1 MPPSPLRAK
10 LAASTFPSPAR
21 SSGKPRLERG
31 QPRGPDHQQAR
42 APRPGERQVRQ
53 PGERDR
59 CADRG
64 RKRRQPRLRNL
75 HHGPDDARRGD
86 GRHRDHPRPGLVRRR
101 GAREARRTRDGAVRG
116 RIMPRKVTAFSNT
129 TVKRLRSLRDKKARR
144 AEGLFLA
151 EGLRILTEAR
161 DSGRLPEIV
170 AFSAEGAKHPLA
182 AQIIAAT
189 EAAGG
194 DAIETSADILAKMS
208 GKDNPQMLL
217 GAYRQPDTSLELIE
231 RSNAPLWI
239 VAQALRDPGNIGT
252 ILRTGDAVGAGG
264 LILID
269 DSADPF
275 SVEAVRASMGAVF
288 TQDVASARWP
298 EFVAWLRSG
307 DGQLVGTSLKATQD
321 YLEAEYRE
329 PCFLLIG
336 NEQQGLPADY
346 EAECDLLVKIPM
358 AGRADSLNAAMAT
371 AVMAFSIKSSW
382 R

>member
-1 MPPSPLRAK
+1 
-10 LAASTFPSPAR
+10 
-21 SSGKPRLERG
+21 
-31 QPRGPDHQQAR
+31 
-42 APRPGERQVRQ
+42 
-53 PGERDR
+53 
-59 CADRG
+59 
-64 RKRRQPRLRNL
+64 
-75 HHGPDDARRGD
+75 
-86 GRHRDHPRPGLVRRR
+86 
-101 GAREARRTRDGAVRG
+101 
-116 RIMPRKVTAFSNT
+116 MPRQVTAFSNS
-129 TVKRLRSLRDKKARR
+129 TVKLLRSLRDKKARR

-182 AQIIAAT
+182 AEIIAAT

-194 DAIETSADILAKMS
+194 DAVETTPDILSKMS
-208 GKDNPQMLL
+208 GKNNAQMLL
-217 GAYRQPDTSLELIE
+217 GAYRQPDTELSAIE
-231 RSNAPLWI
+231 RTKAPLWI

-269 DSADPF
+269 DCADAF
-275 SVEAVRASMGAVF
+275 SVEAVRASMGALF
-288 TQDVASARWP
+288 TQDIATARWP
-298 EFVAWLRSG
+298 EFVDWLRSG
-307 DGQLVGTSLKATQD
+307 DGQLVGTSLKAAHD
-321 YLEAEYRE
+321 YLEAEYRQ

-371 AVMAFSIKSSW
+371 AVMAFSIKASW

>member
-1 MPPSPLRAK
+1 M
-10 LAASTFPSPAR
+10 
-21 SSGKPRLERG
+21 
-31 QPRGPDHQQAR
+31 
-42 APRPGERQVRQ
+42 VRQ
-53 PGERDR
+53 
-59 CADRG
+59 
-64 RKRRQPRLRNL
+64 
-75 HHGPDDARRGD
+75 
-86 GRHRDHPRPGLVRRR
+86 
-101 GAREARRTRDGAVRG
+101 
-116 RIMPRKVTAFSNT
+116 VTAFSNA
-129 TVKRLRSLRDKKARR
+129 TVKLLRSLRDKKARR
-144 AEGLFLA
+144 TEGLFLA

-182 AQIIAAT
+182 AEIISAT

-194 DAIETSADILAKMS
+194 DVIETTPDILSKMS

-217 GAYRQPDTSLELIE
+217 GAYRQPETSLTRIDGAA
-231 RSNAPLWI
+231 APLWI

-269 DSADPF
+269 DCADPF
-275 SVEAVRASMGAVF
+275 SVEAVRASMGALF
-288 TQDVASARWP
+288 TQAIATARWP
-298 EFVAWLRSG
+298 EFLAWLRNG
-307 DGQLVGTSLKATQD
+307 DGQLVGTSLKAMND
-321 YLEAEYRE
+321 YLETEYRQ

-371 AVMAFSIKSSW
+371 AVMAFAIKASW